1 MSKRVDFN
9 KTQKVLT
16 ALIDVAVFVGCLYL
30 SFYLRFFTS
39 LGFIPAR
46 NLNDA
51 KASMLVSA
59 IGFLIINVLSGIYV
73 LYNKTLLDVWIVTV
87 VDQVLITVFIMAL
100 TFAGRWFAFPRSVLL
115 INLALSIVALLA
127 WRSIVFWAY
136 NRFRGAKRVMIVG
149 PAGQLSGPVVNYMS
163 NKSRRHRLTHVV
175 EGHYLDQIR
184 AHLDEFD
191 TAHVSDAIPAAER
204 NAIYDLLLSEDK
216 EIFLSTSFEHLLLV
230 NPTIMSIEDESI
242 IAASPFKIPAEFD
255 LIKRFFDALVALIGL
270 IIASPVMLVTAI
282 LVKATSPGP
291 VFYRQT
297 RITKGGKEFKILKFR
312 SMSATAEKESG
323 PMLATTND
331 PRVTTVGKYL
341 RSLRID
347 ELPQLFNV
355 LVGDMSMV
363 GPRPERPFFVDQFQ
377 GQNAHYKLRHNVR
390 AGLTG
395 YAQVYGKYASDFASK
410 LNFDLIYIKQYSLV
424 LDVKIMIQTI
434 KILFDKV
441 SSRGVDEDEERDT
454 SVSLPVDV
462 QRLN

>member
-1 MSKRVDFN
+1 MPKRVDFN
-9 KTQKVLT
+9 KTQKLIT
-16 ALIDVAVFVGCLYL
+16 ALIDVAVFVGCLFL

-51 KASMLVSA
+51 KAAMLASA
-59 IGFLIINVLSGIYV
+59 IGFLVINALSGIYV

-87 VDQVLITVFIMAL
+87 VDQVLITVLIMAL

-115 INLALSIVALLA
+115 INLAVSIVALLA
-127 WRSIVFWAY
+127 WRSLEFWAY
-136 NRFRGAKRVMIVG
+136 SRFRGAKRVMVLG
-149 PAGQLSGPVVNYMS
+149 LPGHLSGPVLNYMS

-175 EGHYLDQIR
+175 EGHYLEQIS

-191 TAHVSDAIPAAER
+191 TAHVADDIPAKER

-216 EIFLSTSFEHLLLV
+216 EIFLTTSFEHLLLV

-255 LIKRFFDALVALIGL
+255 VIKRFFDALVALIGL

-312 SMSATAEKESG
+312 SMGATAEKESG

-331 PRVTTVGKYL
+331 PRVTTVGRYI

-347 ELPQLFNV
+347 ELPQLINV

-377 GQNAHYKLRHNVR
+377 SQNAHYKLRHNVR

-441 SSRGVDEDEERDT
+441 SSRGVDEEEERDT
-454 SVSLPVDV
+454 SVHLPAGV
-462 QRLN
+462 QQLS

>member
-16 ALIDVAVFVGCLYL
+16 ALIDVAVFVGCLFL

-51 KASMLVSA
+51 KAAMLTSA
-59 IGFLIINVLSGIYV
+59 IGFLVINVLSGIYV

-87 VDQVLITVFIMAL
+87 VDQVLITVLIMAL

-115 INLALSIVALLA
+115 INLGVSIVALLA
-127 WRSIVFWAY
+127 LRSLVFWAY
-136 NRFRGAKRVMIVG
+136 NHFRGAKRVMIVG

-175 EGHYLDQIR
+175 EGHYLEQIR

-191 TAHVSDAIPAAER
+191 TAHVSDAIPADER

-216 EIFLSTSFEHLLLV
+216 EIFLTTSFEHLLVV
-230 NPTIMSIEDESI
+230 NPTIMSIEDEAI
-242 IAASPFKIPAEFD
+242 IAVSPFKIPAELD

-282 LVKATSPGP
+282 LIKATSPGP

-297 RITKGGKEFKILKFR
+297 RITKGGREFKILKFR

-331 PRVTTVGKYL
+331 PRVTKVGKYL

-347 ELPQLFNV
+347 ELPQLINV
-355 LVGDMSMV
+355 LIGDMSMV
-363 GPRPERPFFVDQFQ
+363 GPRPERPFFVEQFQ
-377 GQNAHYKLRHNVR
+377 SRNAHYKLRHNVR

-454 SVSLPVDV
+454 SVSLPADV
-462 QRLN
+462 QRLS